1 MNLLENGGRTWW
13 TPRRL
18 MAAKVIVIGILTL
31 LLMIPMVMIS
41 DLVNERERT
50 ASEAVEEVRERWSL
64 PQTVAGP
71 VLTIPRYALQHVSES
86 GRTERVR
93 EVVNILPESLDIAGD
108 VRTEELRR
116 GLYEAVVYRSTME
129 LRGTFVLPPEVTLRP
144 GDPNFPLEEAM
155 LDLGLSDLRGI
166 SEPVAVTWNEAET
179 TFDPGIQHDQLLT
192 SGVSCRVNALPLAE
206 GRTVT
211 FRIRLAL
218 KGSGSLYFAPVGKTT
233 TIALRSNCRTPSFT
247 GAFLPANRQV
257 TDSGFVC
264 DWKVMHLNRN
274 YPQVLTGTDRQE
286 ALGASVFGVDVLQP
300 VKRYQQAMRS
310 VKYAILIIVL
320 TFVVSFFV
328 EVLQRRHIHP
338 LQYLLVGLALCLFYA
353 LLVSISEHTSFGRA
367 YAIASVMTVSL
378 ITCYMAGVLKL
389 LRTALTIGG
398 LLAGLY
404 VYVYVLIG
412 MESYALLAGSVGLFV
427 ILAVIMYVSQRID
440 WGGRD
445 AA

>member
-50 ASEAVEEVRERWSL
+50 ASEAVEEVGERWSL
-64 PQTVAGP
+64 PQTVVGP
-71 VLTIPRYALQHVSES
+71 VLTIPRYTLQHVGES

-93 EVVNILPESLDIAGD
+93 EVVNILPESLDITGD

-286 ALGASVFGVDVLQP
+286 ALQSSVFGVDVLQP

-404 VYVYVLIG
+404 IYVYVLIG

>member
-1 MNLLENGGRTWW
+1 MMNLETGNRPWW

-18 MAAKVIVIGILTL
+18 MAAKVVVIGILTL
-31 LLMIPMVMIS
+31 LLMIPMVMIN

-50 ASEAVEEVRERWSL
+50 ANEAVEEVGERWSL
-64 PQTVAGP
+64 PQTVVGP
-71 VLTIPRYALQHVSES
+71 VLTIPRYALRRSEES
-86 GRTERVR
+86 GRTERVA
-93 EVVNILPESLDIAGD
+93 EVVNILPESLDITGD

-129 LRGTFVLPPEVTLRP
+129 LRGTFVLPPELTLRP
-144 GDPNFPLEEAM
+144 GDPDFPLAEAM
-155 LDLGLSDLRGI
+155 LNLGLSDLRGI
-166 SEPVAVTWNEAET
+166 SEPVAVEWGTTET
-179 TFDPGIQHDQLLT
+179 TFDPGIRHNQLLS
-192 SGVSCRVNALPLAE
+192 SGVSCHVDALPLAE

-211 FRIRLAL
+211 FHIRLAL

-233 TIALRSNCRTPSFT
+233 TVALQSNCRTPSFT
-247 GAFLPANRQV
+247 GAFLPANRSV
-257 TDSGFVC
+257 TDSGFVS

-274 YPQVLTGTDRQE
+274 YPQVLTGTDRTE
-286 ALGASVFGVDVLQP
+286 SVEASVFGVDVLQP

-310 VKYAILIIVL
+310 VKYAILIILL

-353 LLVSISEHTSFGRA
+353 LLVSISEHTGFGLA

-378 ITCYMAGVLKL
+378 ITCYMAAVLKIF
-389 LRTALTIGG
+389 RTALVIGA
-398 LLAGLY
+398 LLAALY
-404 VYVYVLIG
+404 LNVYILIG
-412 MESYALLAGSVGLFV
+412 LETYALLAGSVGLFV

-440 WGGRD
+440 WNGRD
-445 AA
+445 SA

>member
-1 MNLLENGGRTWW
+1 MNLEKENKQWW
-13 TPRRL
+13 TPRRM
-18 MAAKVIVIGILTL
+18 MAAKVVTIGFLTL
-31 LLMIPMVMIS
+31 LLMIPMMMIEN
-41 DLVNERERT
+41 LMNERERT
-50 ASEAVEEVRERWSL
+50 AGDAVAEVGQKWSGE
-64 PQTVAGP
+64 QTVLGP
-71 VLTIPRYALQHVSES
+71 VLTIPRYVLQRTDES
-86 GRTERVR
+86 GRTERVL
-93 EVVNILPESLDIAGD
+93 EVVNILPESLDITGD

-116 GLYEAVVYRSTME
+116 GIYEAVVYRSTME

-144 GDPNFPLEEAM
+144 GDPDFPLEDAM
-155 LDLGLSDLRGI
+155 LNLGLSDLRGI
-166 SEPVAVTWNEAET
+166 SEPVSVEWDSTQT
-179 TFDPGIQHDQLLT
+179 TFDPGIRHNDLLS
-192 SGVSCRVNALPLAE
+192 SGVSCRANVAPLAA
-206 GRTVT
+206 GRTVS

-274 YPQVLTGTDRQE
+274 YPQVLTGRDRQE
-286 ALGASVFGVDVLQP
+286 ALEESIFGVDVLQP
-300 VKRYQQAMRS
+300 VKRYQQSMRS

-320 TFVVSFFV
+320 TFVVCFFV

-338 LQYLLVGLALCLFYA
+338 LQYLLFGLALSLFYS
-353 LLVSISEHTSFGRA
+353 LLLSISEHTSFGRA
-367 YAIASVMTVSL
+367 YLIAAVMTVSL

-389 LRTALTIGG
+389 RRTAMAIGG

-427 ILAVIMYVSQRID
+427 ILAVIMYVSQKID
-440 WGGRD
+440 WGNGR
-445 AA
+445 

>member
-1 MNLLENGGRTWW
+1 MNLEKENKQWW
-13 TPRRL
+13 TPRRM
-18 MAAKVIVIGILTL
+18 MAAKVVTIGFLTL
-31 LLMIPMVMIS
+31 LLMIPMMMIEN
-41 DLVNERERT
+41 LMNERERT
-50 ASEAVEEVRERWSL
+50 AGDAVAEVGQKWSGE
-64 PQTVAGP
+64 QTVLGP
-71 VLTIPRYALQHVSES
+71 VLTIPRYVLQRTDES
-86 GRTERVR
+86 GRTERVL
-93 EVVNILPESLDIAGD
+93 EVVNILPESLDITGD

-116 GLYEAVVYRSTME
+116 GIYEAVVYRSTME

-144 GDPNFPLEEAM
+144 GDPDFPLDEAM
-155 LDLGLSDLRGI
+155 LNLGLSDLRGI
-166 SEPVAVTWNEAET
+166 SEPVSVEWDSTQT
-179 TFDPGIQHDQLLT
+179 TFDPGIRHNDLLS
-192 SGVSCRVNALPLAE
+192 SGVSCRANVMPLAA
-206 GRTVT
+206 GRTVS

-274 YPQVLTGTDRQE
+274 YPQVLTGRDRQE
-286 ALGASVFGVDVLQP
+286 ALEESIFGVDVLQP
-300 VKRYQQAMRS
+300 VKRYQQSMRS

-320 TFVVSFFV
+320 TFVVCFFV

-338 LQYLLVGLALCLFYA
+338 LQYLLVGLALSLFYS
-353 LLVSISEHTSFGRA
+353 LLLSISEHTSFGRA
-367 YAIASVMTVSL
+367 YLIAAVMTVSL

-389 LRTALTIGG
+389 RRTAMAIGG

-427 ILAVIMYVSQRID
+427 ILAVIMYVSQKID
-440 WGGRD
+440 WSGRD

>member
-1 MNLLENGGRTWW
+1 MNLKNENKSWW
-13 TPRRL
+13 TPRRM
-18 MAAKVIVIGILTL
+18 MAAKVVTIGFLTL
-31 LLMIPMVMIS
+31 LLMIPMMLIES
-41 DLVNERERT
+41 LMNERERT
-50 ASEAVEEVRERWSL
+50 AGNAVEEVGQKWSGA
-64 PQTVAGP
+64 QTVLGP
-71 VLTIPRYALQHVSES
+71 MLTIPYYTTQHSEKT
-86 GRTERVR
+86 GRTERVV
-93 EVVNILPESLDIAGD
+93 EMVNILPDSLDIIGD

-116 GLYEAVVYRSTME
+116 GIYESVVYRSTME
-129 LRGTFVLPPEVTLRP
+129 LRGTFVLPPEVPLRP
-144 GDPNFPLEEAM
+144 GDPDFPLEDAM
-155 LDLGLSDLRGI
+155 LNLGLSDLRGI
-166 SEPVAVTWNEAET
+166 SEPVAVEWGSTQKT
-179 TFDPGIQHDQLLT
+179 LDPGIRHNELLN
-192 SGVSCRVNALPLAE
+192 SGVSCLVNAQPLAE
-206 GRTVT
+206 GRTVS

-274 YPQVLTGTDRQE
+274 YPQVLTGSDRQE
-286 ALGASVFGVDVLQP
+286 AIEESVFGVDVLQP
-300 VKRYQQAMRS
+300 VKRYQQSMRS
-310 VKYAILIIVL
+310 VKYAILIILL
-320 TFVVSFFV
+320 TFVVCFFV

-338 LQYLLVGLALCLFYA
+338 LQYLLVGLALSLFYS
-353 LLVSISEHTSFGRA
+353 LLLSISEHTSFGLA
-367 YAIASVMTVSL
+367 YLIAAVMTVSL

-389 LRTALTIGG
+389 RRTAMAIGG

-427 ILAVIMYVSQRID
+427 ILAVIMYVSQKID
-440 WGGRD
+440 WSGRD

>member
-1 MNLLENGGRTWW
+1 MNLEKENKQWW
-13 TPRRL
+13 TPRRM
-18 MAAKVIVIGILTL
+18 MAAKVVTIGFLTL
-31 LLMIPMVMIS
+31 LLMIPMMMIEN
-41 DLVNERERT
+41 LMNERERT
-50 ASEAVEEVRERWSL
+50 AGDAVAEVGQKWSGE
-64 PQTVAGP
+64 QTVLGP
-71 VLTIPRYALQHVSES
+71 VLTIPRYVLQRTDES
-86 GRTERVR
+86 GRTERVL
-93 EVVNILPESLDIAGD
+93 EVVNILPESLDITGD

-116 GLYEAVVYRSTME
+116 GIYEAVVYRSTME

-144 GDPNFPLEEAM
+144 GDPDFPLEDAM
-155 LDLGLSDLRGI
+155 LNLGLSDLRGI
-166 SEPVAVTWNEAET
+166 SEPVSVEWDSTQT
-179 TFDPGIQHDQLLT
+179 TFDPGIRHNDLLS
-192 SGVSCRVNALPLAE
+192 SGVSCRANVAPLAA
-206 GRTVT
+206 GRTVS

-274 YPQVLTGTDRQE
+274 YPQVLTGRDRQE
-286 ALGASVFGVDVLQP
+286 ALEESIFGVDVLQP
-300 VKRYQQAMRS
+300 VKRYQQSMRS

-320 TFVVSFFV
+320 TFVVCFFV

-338 LQYLLVGLALCLFYA
+338 LQYLLVGLALSLFYS
-353 LLVSISEHTSFGRA
+353 LLLSISEHTSFGRA
-367 YAIASVMTVSL
+367 YLISAVMTVSL

-389 LRTALTIGG
+389 RRTAMAIGG

-427 ILAVIMYVSQRID
+427 ILAVIMYVSQKID
-440 WGGRD
+440 WAGRD

>member
-50 ASEAVEEVRERWSL
+50 ASEAVEEVGERWSL
-64 PQTVAGP
+64 PQTVVGP
-71 VLTIPRYALQHVSES
+71 VLTIPRYTLQHVGES

-93 EVVNILPESLDIAGD
+93 EVVNILPESLDITGD

-286 ALGASVFGVDVLQP
+286 ALQSSVFGVDVLQP
-300 VKRYQQAMRS
+300 VKRYQQVMRS

-404 VYVYVLIG
+404 IYVYVLIG